1 VANTT
6 HNQNLLK
13 NFRFDTKDVDW
24 KDFITAGCYYK
35 LLDVNVGARTADMI
49 VKFDPGARCMYH
61 RHVAPCTS
69 LVLEGEL
76 HIVDQTDSGEKLRV
90 IKPAGTFTSGVEDDL
105 HVEGGG
111 EHGVIVYFSMRGSSD
126 RIYDLLD
133 CELNLKRAITI
144 HDFAKDLA
152 YWSR

>member
-1 VANTT
+1 MSNTT
-6 HNQNLLK
+6 PAHSAVR
-13 NFRFDTKDVDW
+13 NFRFDTKEVDW

-76 HIVDQTDSGEKLRV
+76 HIIDQTSNGEKLRV
-90 IKPAGTFTSGVEDDL
+90 VKPAGTFTSGVEDDL

-111 EHGVIVYFSMRGSSD
+111 DDGVIVYFSMRGASD

-133 CELNLKRAITI
+133 SHLTLKRAITI

-152 YWSR
+152 HWAR

>member
-1 VANTT
+1 MASAMNSQSV
-6 HNQNLLK
+6 LR
-13 NFRFDTKDVDW
+13 NFQFDTKDVDW
-24 KDFITAGCYYK
+24 KDFITTGCYYK
-35 LLDVNVGARTADMI
+35 LLDVNVGARSADMI
-49 VKFDPGARCMYH
+49 VKFEPGARCMYH

-90 IKPAGTFTSGVEDDL
+90 VKPAGTYTAGVEDDM

-111 EHGVIVYFSMRGSSD
+111 DNGVIIYFSMRGSSD

-133 CELNLKRAITI
+133 AKLNLKRAITI
-144 HDFAKDLA
+144 HDFAKDLQHWA
-152 YWSR
+152 R

>member
-1 VANTT
+1 MTSPT
-6 HNQNLLK
+6 QNHPALK
-13 NFRFDTKDVDW
+13 HFRFDTSEVDW

-35 LLDVNVGARTADMI
+35 LLDVNVAARTADMI

-76 HIVDQTDSGEKLRV
+76 HIIDQTETGEKLRT

-111 EHGVIVYFSMRGSSD
+111 ENGVIVYFSMRGSSD

-133 CELNLKRAITI
+133 ADLNLKRAITI
-144 HDFAKDLA
+144 YDFAKDLA